1 MSRQLLCI
9 PCANEF
15 HLHPED
21 VANGIKMRK
30 VHITAKRPENL
41 EIRVSDGKETTVI
54 PVPILVC
61 DHCNEEIKE
70 GAPAVAVTLYEGQ
83 EPENWESEY
92 SE

>member
-1 MSRQLLCI
+1 MSRQLLC
-9 PCANEF
+9 PACSSDF

-21 VANGIKMRK
+21 VENGIKMRK
-30 VHITAKRPENL
+30 VHIKAKRPENL
-41 EIRVSDGKETTVI
+41 EIRINAGNETHTI

-70 GAPAVAVTLYEGQ
+70 GSPAVAVTLYEGQ